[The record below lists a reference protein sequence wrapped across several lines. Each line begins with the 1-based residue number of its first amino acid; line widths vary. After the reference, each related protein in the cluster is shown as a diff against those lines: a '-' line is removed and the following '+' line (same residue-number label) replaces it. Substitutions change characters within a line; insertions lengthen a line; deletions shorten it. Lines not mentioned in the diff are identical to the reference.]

1 MLNNEVIIKNNIIAQ
16 FDFKNMVTVALR
28 VGEFKW
34 TKNLIEKYQNHLT
47 EEHRL
52 NAITYNTARLEFY
65 QKNYKKCLHEL
76 LKVEFTDIYYS
87 LDQRVLLLKT
97 YYQLNNFESALSLI
111 NAFKIFLK
119 RDKKISEY
127 QNITY
132 CNFLKIVTQIVQLQ
146 LGYKRDIKK
155 IDEIFKN
162 TKQIADSSWLSEK
175 TNELMI

>member
-1 MLNNEVIIKNNIIAQ
+1 
-16 FDFKNMVTVALR
+16 
-28 VGEFKW
+28 
-34 TKNLIEKYQNHLT
+34 
-47 EEHRL
+47 
-52 NAITYNTARLEFY
+52 
-65 QKNYKKCLHEL
+65 
-76 LKVEFTDIYYS
+76 
-87 LDQRVLLLKT
+87 
-97 YYQLNNFESALSLI
+97 
-111 NAFKIFLK
+111 LK

>member
-1 MLNNEVIIKNNIIAQ
+1 M
-16 FDFKNMVTVALR
+16 
-28 VGEFKW
+28 
-34 TKNLIEKYQNHLT
+34 
-47 EEHRL
+47 
-52 NAITYNTARLEFY
+52 
-65 QKNYKKCLHEL
+65 
-76 LKVEFTDIYYS
+76 
-87 LDQRVLLLKT
+87 
-97 YYQLNNFESALSLI
+97 
-111 NAFKIFLK
+111 K